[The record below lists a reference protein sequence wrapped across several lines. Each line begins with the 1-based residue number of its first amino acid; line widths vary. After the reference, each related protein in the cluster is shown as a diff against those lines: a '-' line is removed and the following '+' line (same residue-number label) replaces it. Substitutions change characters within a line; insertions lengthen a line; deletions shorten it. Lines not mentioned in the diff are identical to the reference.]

1 MMGIKK
7 ENIQIPFQGQVL
19 KPVIQDYHL
28 GFESIQGESS
38 RNPSLFPHN
47 DRNSFKL
54 LGQQVGF
61 IARLDSIQEGLF
73 SIGNHPIRPIVF
85 SPVAPGKNRWAVSF
99 VPDHLRQKNDEG
111 GLARSTQGDIPHAD
125 HFAGEGMGLIN
136 PYSIKK
142 STDPDHP
149 AVKEGQEGKRR
160 KQDFLKLIF
169 FGIADE
175 AMQEAFQ
182 FGP

>member
-1 MMGIKK
+1 MKGMKK
-7 ENIQIPFQGQVL
+7 KNINVPFETQVL
-19 KPVIQDYHL
+19 KAVIQDYHL

-54 LGQQVGF
+54 LRQQVGF
-61 IARLDSIQEGLF
+61 ISRLNRIQEGLF
-73 SIGNHPIRPIVF
+73 SIGYHPIRPSVF
-85 SPVAPGKNRWAVSF
+85 SLVAPGKDRCPVSL

-111 GLARSTQGDIPHAD
+111 GLARSPKGYIPYAYHLTGKGVRSID
-125 HFAGEGMGLIN
+125 SFAVEKNAG
-136 PYSIKK
+136 S
-142 STDPDHP
+142 DHP
-149 AVKEGQEGKRR
+149 AVKEGQEGKRG

-169 FGIADE
+169 FGIANE
-175 AMQEAFQ
+175 AMQESFQ